1 MLAISSAFP
10 GRSRAFLGSKLPLL
24 GKSGSI
30 NEVTFTD
37 SGGMGEVKNI
47 IKSLEE
53 LIQRGHAEYLGT
65 L

>member
-10 GRSRAFLGSKLPLL
+10 GSRAFLGSKLPLL
-24 GKSGSI
+24 GETGSI
-30 NEVTFTD
+30 NELTFTD
-37 SGGMGEVKNI
+37 SGGMGDAKNT

-53 LIQRGHAEYLGT
+53 LIPRGHGEYLGT

>member
-10 GRSRAFLGSKLPLL
+10 GSRAFLGSELPLL
-24 GKSGSI
+24 GETGSI
-30 NEVTFTD
+30 NELTFTD
-37 SGGMGEVKNI
+37 SGGMGDARNI